1 VTASIIGIMQ
11 ALPNELLAQIASHL
25 DSQPPSIT
33 KFNHEPSADLAYSY
47 TDINTKPLKSLSLVS
62 WRWRKV
68 VLPIL
73 FRFTRIA
80 LDMEPQWVPMDARL
94 VDSMQLQLSSL
105 SNHEFMLYT
114 KLRSK
119 FKATTGEAFAPAMD
133 DVFIQLCRIQEGDE
147 FLKTTPSKVWLPH
160 LSRDFNNF
168 SRFATENKLKHHIK
182 SVVLHTDKEY
192 DLRHVSTAQGPLAR
206 EVTDIWNKI
215 FAVLEP
221 ARVVVAAPPKAMA
234 ALLDSH
240 VGTNDMW
247 AFEMKMHYIE
257 LLRDQ
262 LPIENNQQE
271 HRTNDAPLIQRR
283 SWNHLGYNEG
293 SSITAYS
300 TYEFHLK
307 IAPRILFLVLSR
319 LCENPALC
327 RDLTSFSFVAVF
339 PLSSTVSSIVET
351 VYGIP
356 SIKKVTLQLA
366 PGPENDLLSN
376 GSKRRKAQSSDFW
389 SEWRA
394 GYRALTNME
403 IFYDQSKGEEQ
414 AVKEIVSKD
423 CYSKQLAV
431 EVAEVMGHYL
441 ETTSTTWKSGGVGRW
456 IKVTSEEEGN

>member
-1 VTASIIGIMQ
+1 MQ

-25 DSQPPSIT
+25 DSPPPSVI
-33 KFNHEPSADLAYSY
+33 KFNHEPSAHLAYWH
-47 TDINTKPLKSLSLVS
+47 TEPNNNPLKSLSLVS

-73 FRFTRIA
+73 FHFTRIA
-80 LDMEPQWVPMDARL
+80 LDKEPQWVPMDARL

-119 FKATTGEAFAPAMD
+119 FKATTGEAFAPVMD
-133 DVFIQLCRIQEGDE
+133 DVLIQLCRIQDGDE
-147 FLKTTPSKVWLPH
+147 FLKTTRLIVWLPH
-160 LSRDFNNF
+160 LSKDFNNF
-168 SRFATENKLKHHIK
+168 SRFVAGNKLKHHIK

-206 EVTDIWNKI
+206 EVTDIWNKVFDI
-215 FAVLEP
+215 LEP
-221 ARVVVAAPPKAMA
+221 TRVVVAAPPKTMA

-262 LPIENNQQE
+262 PPIENNQQE
-271 HRTNDAPLIQRR
+271 HRTNDAPLIHRR
-283 SWNHLGYNEG
+283 PWNHLGYNEG

-307 IAPRILFLVLSR
+307 IAPRILSLVLSR
-319 LCENPALC
+319 LGENPALC

-339 PLSSTVSSIVET
+339 PLSSTVSSIVEA

>member
-1 VTASIIGIMQ
+1 MQ

-25 DSQPPSIT
+25 ESQPPSIT
-33 KFNHEPSADLAYSY
+33 KFNHEPSADLAFSY
-47 TDINTKPLKSLSLVS
+47 TEINTKPLKSLSLVS

-80 LDMEPQWVPMDARL
+80 LDKEPQWVPMDARL

-133 DVFIQLCRIQEGDE
+133 DVLIQLFRIQDGDE
-147 FLKTTPSKVWLPH
+147 FLKTTPSIVWLPH
-160 LSRDFNNF
+160 LSKDFNNF
-168 SRFATENKLKHHIK
+168 SRFVTGNKLKHHIK

-192 DLRHVSTAQGPLAR
+192 DLRHVSTAQEPLAR
-206 EVTDIWNKI
+206 EVTDIWNKVFDI
-215 FAVLEP
+215 LEP
-221 ARVVVAAPPKAMA
+221 TRVVAAAPPKTMA

-262 LPIENNQQE
+262 PPIENNQQE
-271 HRTNDAPLIQRR
+271 HRTNDAPLIHRR
-283 SWNHLGYNEG
+283 PWNHLGYNEG

-300 TYEFHLK
+300 TYEFYLK
-307 IAPRILFLVLSR
+307 VAPRILSLVLSR
-319 LCENPALC
+319 LGEDPALC
-327 RDLTSFSFVAVF
+327 RDLTSFSFIAVF
-339 PLSSTVSSIVET
+339 PLSWTVSSIVKA
-351 VYGIP
+351 VYEIP
-356 SIKKVTLQLA
+356 SISKVSLQLA

-376 GSKRRKAQSSDFW
+376 GSKRRKAQSSDLW
-389 SEWRA
+389 SEWRT
-394 GYRALTNME
+394 GYKVLAMME
-403 IFYDQSKGEEQ
+403 TLHDQARGEEE

-431 EVAEVMGHYL
+431 EVAEVIDNNL
-441 ETTSTTWKSGGVGRW
+441 KTTSTTWKSGGVGRW
-456 IKVTSEEEGN
+456 IKVRSEDEGH

>member
-1 VTASIIGIMQ
+1 
-11 ALPNELLAQIASHL
+11 
-25 DSQPPSIT
+25 
-33 KFNHEPSADLAYSY
+33 
-47 TDINTKPLKSLSLVS
+47 
-62 WRWRKV
+62 
-68 VLPIL
+68 
-73 FRFTRIA
+73 
-80 LDMEPQWVPMDARL
+80 
-94 VDSMQLQLSSL
+94 
-105 SNHEFMLYT
+105 
-114 KLRSK
+114 
-119 FKATTGEAFAPAMD
+119 
-133 DVFIQLCRIQEGDE
+133 
-147 FLKTTPSKVWLPH
+147 
-160 LSRDFNNF
+160 
-168 SRFATENKLKHHIK
+168 
-182 SVVLHTDKEY
+182 
-192 DLRHVSTAQGPLAR
+192 LAR
-206 EVTDIWNKI
+206 EVTDIWNRV
-215 FAVLEP
+215 FDVLEP
-221 ARVVVAAPPKAMA
+221 ARVVVAAPPKTMA

-257 LLRDQ
+257 LLSDQ
-262 LPIENNQQE
+262 PPIENNQQE
-271 HRTNDAPLIQRR
+271 HRTNDAPLIHRR
-283 SWNHLGYNEG
+283 PWNHLGYNEG

-339 PLSSTVSSIVET
+339 PLSSTVSSIVDA

-394 GYRALTNME
+394 GYGALTKME
-403 IFYDQSKGEEQ
+403 IFYDQSKGEEK

-431 EVAEVMGHYL
+431 EVAEVIGHYL
-441 ETTSTTWKSGGVGRW
+441 ETASTTWKSGGVGRW
-456 IKVTSEEEGN
+456 IKVTSEEKGNSKAVLKFVVGDEPEQFAK